1 MGLTNLEAEGD
12 KPLSSK
18 FSVWEPHQV
27 TDTPLGG
34 MEKVMI
40 EGRGIPVD
48 LLERKEEKKRAK
60 WNLATLITILWE
72 KMGKGS
78 WRLFTAGYNGPL
90 FLLRSLPRPKQ
101 LSWGRQS
108 QNPLAFGRC
117 KAKCRKP
124 RWISAQPGREII
136 AGLSPGRSYSS
147 L

>member
-27 TDTPLGG
+27 TDPPLGG

-48 LLERKEEKKRAK
+48 LLERKKKK
-60 WNLATLITILWE
+60 E
-72 KMGKGS
+72 Q
-78 WRLFTAGYNGPL
+78 NGI
-90 FLLRSLPRPKQ
+90 
-101 LSWGRQS
+101 W
-108 QNPLAFGRC
+108 NPLGKWGKAAGGFSQLDIMGHYFYFIHSQGLNSWVGGGREGV
-117 KAKCRKP
+117 KTHLLLEL
-124 RWISAQPGREII
+124 GREII
-136 AGLSPGRSYSS
+136 AGLSLGRSYSP